1 MKKQI
6 VLLTTVFFAA
16 IFTLF
21 SCQSDDNL
29 PVLKTKTQLLTQGP
43 WKYSSAVRDGVNL
56 DPFLLPCQKDNTT
69 TLAAAGTGT
78 TDEGPLKCNPAD
90 PQSNSFTWTFQ
101 SGETMLSTSAA
112 LIPGGTTT
120 STIVTLSETQLVLS
134 QPYVLAGVTKDA
146 VVTFVH

>member
-16 IFTLF
+16 IFTLS
-21 SCQSDDNL
+21 SCQKDDNL
-29 PVLKTKTQLLTQGP
+29 PVLKTKTQLITQSP

-56 DPFLLPCQKDNTT
+56 DPFLQTCQKDNIT

-78 TDEGPLKCNPAD
+78 TDEGATKCNVAD
-90 PQSNSFTWTFQ
+90 PQSVSFTWSFQ
-101 SGETMLSTSAA
+101 SGETMLLTSAA
-112 LIPGGTTT
+112 LIPGGSTT
-120 STIVTLSETQLVLS
+120 STIVTLSETQLVVS
-134 QPYVLAGVTKDA
+134 QPYLLAGVTKDA